1 MRLSLNRVTP
11 LGARLVTETGAD
23 FDELSYSRF
32 KHGDGV
38 LAERY
43 GSALAA
49 ALLRAAPEVVKGGE
63 PLVIAS
69 APYKYL
75 PTASHELA
83 LHVRRVLN
91 VALAETGRPPAS
103 IGGLRMGHVD
113 SQNYAT
119 EDVVR
124 RRVLLREAKLSAEG
138 AAFAGRHVL
147 LVDDARITGLA
158 EATAIDLLASAGAR
172 LVTTLYAVEISDG
185 LGTSCPDVEHRINH
199 AFVRDLV
206 SLLQVFRAERFVLNI
221 RTLKYILG
229 WPEPNELEA
238 FLGHL
243 THAELAHV
251 HDSAWKTGP
260 EFACRYIGPLRLVQS
275 ALDRHPSE
283 EESAVPQDGRRSRF
297 PDEEACTAD
306 LHG

>member
-103 IGGLRMGHVD
+103 IGALRMGHVD

-158 EATAIDLLASAGAR
+158 EATAIDLLVTAGAR
-172 LVTTLYAVEISDG
+172 LVTALHVVEISDG

-199 AFVRDLV
+199 AFVRDLA

-251 HDSAWKTGP
+251 HDAAWKTGP

-283 EESAVPQDGRRSRF
+283 EESAVPQDGRRSGF
-297 PDEEACTAD
+297 PNEEACTAD

>member
-11 LGARLVTETGAD
+11 LGARLVTETGAG

-38 LAERY
+38 LAEWY

-49 ALLRAAPEVVKGGE
+49 ALLCAAPEVVHGSE

-83 LHVRRVLN
+83 QHLRRTLN
-91 VALAETGRPPAS
+91 LTLAESGHPPAT
-103 IGGLRMGHVD
+103 IGALRMGYVD
-113 SQNYAT
+113 SRNYAT

-124 RRVLLREAKLSAEG
+124 RRELLHEAKLSADG
-138 AAFAGRHVL
+138 ATFAGRHVL

-158 EATAIDLLASAGAR
+158 EATAIDLLLTAGAR
-172 LVTTLYAVEISDG
+172 LVTTLYVVEISDD
-185 LGTSCPDVEHRINH
+185 LGASCPDVEHRINH
-199 AFVRDLV
+199 AFVRDLA

-229 WPEPNELEA
+229 WPEPDELED

-243 THAELAHV
+243 TRAELTLIDDA
-251 HDSAWKTGP
+251 ARKTGP
-260 EFACRYIGPLRLVQS
+260 EFAGRYSGPLRLVQS
-275 ALDRHPSE
+275 ALDRRPPE
-283 EESAVPQDGRRSRF
+283 EWSTVAQDGRRSGF
-297 PDEEACTAD
+297 HDKEACTTD
-306 LHG
+306 SHE

>member
-1 MRLSLNRVTP
+1 MRLSLNRVRP

-38 LAERY
+38 LAEWY

-49 ALLRAAPEVVKGGE
+49 ALQCAAPEVVKGGE

-91 VALAETGRPPAS
+91 VALAESGRPPAG
-103 IGGLRMGHVD
+103 IGALRMGHVD
-113 SQNYAT
+113 AQNYAT

-124 RRVLLREAKLSAEG
+124 RRELLREAKLSAEG
-138 AAFAGRHVL
+138 AFAGRHVL

-158 EATAIDLLASAGAR
+158 EATAIDLLVTAGAR
-172 LVTTLYAVEISDG
+172 LVTALHVVEISDG

-199 AFVRDLV
+199 AFVRDLA

-229 WPEPNELEA
+229 WPQPDELDA
-238 FLGHL
+238 FFGHL
-243 THAELAHV
+243 THAELALI
-251 HDSAWKTGP
+251 HDAAWKTGP
-260 EFACRYIGPLRLVQS
+260 EFARRYIGPLRLVQS
-275 ALDRHPSE
+275 ALDRRPSKDGW
-283 EESAVPQDGRRSRF
+283 AVAQDGQRSGF
-297 PDEEACTAD
+297 PHEEACTAD
-306 LHG
+306 SHG